1 MHAGQDSLADPEQ
14 VAQHNYMLVD
24 FALGLLHSSLKKGT
38 LGGQS
43 PAALALLDPML
54 PLLVRALRSRHANS
68 VSLALKCLAFLI
80 RLPLPGSTLHLS
92 LSSHNLSLTFQAV
105 EMGPWPCMQH
115 QCFLCTYYKDHC
127 CLLPD
132 PCISTR
138 PAADGMWSALHATWY
153 QEVCVVALLSAY
165 MPALVRKLFC

>member
-1 MHAGQDSLADPEQ
+1 MQAKHNHSQLVDKTLAGASAGQDSLADPDQ
-14 VAQHNYMLVD
+14 VAQHDYMLVD

-80 RLPLPGSTLHLS
+80 RLPLPGQQFTS
-92 LSSHNLSLTFQAV
+92 
-105 EMGPWPCMQH
+105 
-115 QCFLCTYYKDHC
+115 
-127 CLLPD
+127 
-132 PCISTR
+132 
-138 PAADGMWSALHATWY
+138 
-153 QEVCVVALLSAY
+153 
-165 MPALVRKLFC
+165 